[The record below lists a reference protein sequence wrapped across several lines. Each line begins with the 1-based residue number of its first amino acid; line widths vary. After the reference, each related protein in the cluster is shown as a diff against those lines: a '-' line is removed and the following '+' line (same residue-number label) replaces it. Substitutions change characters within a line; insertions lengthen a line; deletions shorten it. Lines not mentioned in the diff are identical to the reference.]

1 MERCLVMAAHT
12 GNDFDVVV
20 VGGGNAGHC
29 AALAAAERGRS
40 VVLLEKGRRGEHGGN
55 SYYTAGAM
63 RVVHSGLDDV
73 RDIIDDDE
81 RLGRTELPPYTAE
94 DYTGDMERVTD
105 GRNDDDLT
113 ATLVS
118 ESAVT
123 MRWLHGHGLRFRL
136 MYERQAYTNDRG
148 AYVFW
153 GGLHIGSTGG
163 GKGLIEQHERAAH
176 VRRAWRC
183 ATGVAPRGCSS
194 RAAQSSGLPTRMR
207 TAPSTSSG
215 PSR

>member
-1 MERCLVMAAHT
+1 MAAHT

-29 AALAAAERGRS
+29 AALAAAERGRR

-63 RVVHSGLDDV
+63 RVVHAGLDDV

-81 RLGRTELPPYTAE
+81 RLDRTELPPYTAD

-113 ATLVS
+113 ATVVS
-118 ESAVT
+118 ESAAT

-148 AYVFW
+148 DYVFW

-163 GKGLIEQHERAAH
+163 GKGLIEQHEQAARTAGVE
-176 VRRAWRC
+176 VRYGC
-183 ATGVAPRGCSS
+183 GATGCSS
-194 RAAQSSGLPTRMR
+194 RPAQSSGSPTRMR
-207 TAPSTSSG
+207 TAPSRSSG